1 VRAKGRQPARVLLFR
16 VIDKRGGGWHPVTG
30 GVDSG
35 ESFLE
40 GAQREVEEETSFSR
54 DSGTWVDLE
63 FSYSF
68 QGRFGKAEEHAY
80 GFILKQ
86 EKNPKLDSHEHL
98 AYEWVTGAE
107 ASVRLGFQPQRDALE
122 NFLCYLR

>member
-1 VRAKGRQPARVLLFR
+1 MLLFR

-30 GVDSG
+30 GVEAR

-40 GAQREVEEETSFSR
+40 GAQREVEEETSFQR

-68 QGRFGKAEEHAY
+68 TGRFGKAEEHAF
-80 GFILKQ
+80 GFILKR
-86 EKNPKLDSHEHL
+86 EENPKLDSHEHL
-98 AYEWVTGAE
+98 AFEWVTGE
-107 ASVRLGFQPQRDALE
+107 VASDRIGFETQRDALE
-122 NFLCYLR
+122 KFLCYLL